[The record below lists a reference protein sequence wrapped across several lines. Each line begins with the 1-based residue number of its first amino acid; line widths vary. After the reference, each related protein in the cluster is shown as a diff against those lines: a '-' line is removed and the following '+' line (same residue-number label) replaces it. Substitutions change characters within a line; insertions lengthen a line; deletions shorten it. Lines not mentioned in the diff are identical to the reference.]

1 MYNIRLILYTEEK
14 QKVKF
19 ARERNLLTWSKFSFF
34 QIISVNR
41 RRSSSNFRGLLWR
54 HFRLDYV
61 TKWRHKYYNL
71 AAIMVGPTCPTV
83 QLAPVSPIIQEFI
96 HVSLRLTLNSFP
108 NKPWILHVCSKS
120 LLKTLLEKEKLL
132 ETSNFSF
139 FYRVF
144 YPFGELS
151 CLKLLSAN
159 SGSSEESKILSFGKG
174 LSLPNNN
181 VLDWSKLKALANN
194 KIINVTENL
203 NLFWEA

>member
-1 MYNIRLILYTEEK
+1 MKKGLLSFRKMYNIRLILYTEEK

-83 QLAPVSPIIQEFI
+83 QLAPVSKECEPKK
-96 HVSLRLTLNSFP
+96 LNVAKT
-108 NKPWILHVCSKS
+108 KP
-120 LLKTLLEKEKLL
+120 
-132 ETSNFSF
+132 
-139 FYRVF
+139 
-144 YPFGELS
+144 
-151 CLKLLSAN
+151 
-159 SGSSEESKILSFGKG
+159 
-174 LSLPNNN
+174 
-181 VLDWSKLKALANN
+181 
-194 KIINVTENL
+194 
-203 NLFWEA
+203 

>member
-83 QLAPVSPIIQEFI
+83 QLAPVS
-96 HVSLRLTLNSFP
+96 LC
-108 NKPWILHVCSKS
+108 ILISVVS
-120 LLKTLLEKEKLL
+120 LLKAWIGSHVGRRNETDITLKTALQLVIV
-132 ETSNFSF
+132 SS
-139 FYRVF
+139 
-144 YPFGELS
+144 ELKFIHT
-151 CLKLLSAN
+151 CVTIKARFALTAEGTLAIIYQLDLLS
-159 SGSSEESKILSFGKG
+159 LLF
-174 LSLPNNN
+174 
-181 VLDWSKLKALANN
+181 LKSAFTA
-194 KIINVTENL
+194 
-203 NLFWEA
+203 